1 VLHDVPGTK
10 VKELTINPSQSLSLQ
25 RHANRAEYWHV
36 SSGQCIVEQQMEN
49 GYCMPPMELLE
60 HMNVHIPIGG
70 WHRLHNPF
78 NSPCKIVEIQYG
90 KACDET
96 DIERR

>member
-1 VLHDVPGTK
+1 
-10 VKELTINPSQSLSLQ
+10 
-25 RHANRAEYWHV
+25 
-36 SSGQCIVEQQMEN
+36 
-49 GYCMPPMELLE
+49 MELSE